1 MRRIY
6 LQSLKR
12 GDSPGR
18 GGGHFFGTAQQ
29 CPQNQMDPGLL
40 QVLSVATEEEA
51 EVCEW
56 EWAGLGF
63 FTSFVSVMDHSPYHH

>member
-18 GGGHFFGTAQQ
+18 GGGRIFGEQTTQQ
-29 CPQNQMDPGLL
+29 CPQKQMDPGIL
-40 QVLSVATEEEA
+40 QVLSLATEEEA

-56 EWAGLGF
+56 EWAGLNFG
-63 FTSFVSVMDHSPYHH
+63 SVIDHSPCHHW